1 MRTTTLLLA
10 LAILLCSTAFS
21 QTDSVKIAG
30 AEFPGGLDSLYRCLE
45 ADFRISRT
53 DLQFDQH
60 QDLYAD
66 VRMTI
71 NKKGEVIMVNTGQS
85 RIEYELERALMSLPP
100 FVPATRDGKPVT
112 SYVELK
118 FMFFI
123 AGNRMQVTDHMQFY
137 TYTREKDNAWMKA
150 ALVAGAVVIFLI
162 LWGG

>member
-1 MRTTTLLLA
+1 MKTTLLIPFLV
-10 LAILLCSTAFS
+10 LCCGTNLLS
-21 QTDSVKIAG
+21 QTDSVRMEG

-45 ADFRISRT
+45 QSFRISRT

-71 NKKGEVIMVNTGQS
+71 NKKGEVISVNTGLT
-85 RIEYELERALMSLPP
+85 RMEYELERALMSLPP
-100 FVPATRDGKPVT
+100 FIPATRDGKPVT

-123 AGNRMQVTDHMQFY
+123 AGNRMKVTDHLQFY

-150 ALVAGAVVIFLI
+150 ALVAGAVVLFLI